1 MYAPRQGDNIEDY
14 KGHFKLVR
22 TSFEN
27 QAISSNISKFRVLES
42 RTLVQL
48 SHVVD
53 VISIGSMGI
62 DSAMNLC
69 PIPWT

>member
-1 MYAPRQGDNIEDY
+1 MYAPRQSDNIEDY

-27 QAISSNISKFRVLES
+27 QAIASNISKFRVLES
-42 RTLVQL
+42 RTLIQS

-53 VISIGSMGI
+53 ISIGLMGI
-62 DSAMNLC
+62 DSAMNLR

>member
-1 MYAPRQGDNIEDY
+1 MYAPRQSDNIEDY

-27 QAISSNISKFRVLES
+27 QAIASNISKFRVLES
-42 RTLVQL
+42 RTLIQS

-53 VISIGSMGI
+53 ISIGLMGI